1 MKLSLKSILPS
12 RDLGWNRVRA
22 VCASSEC
29 HTKLLTKYVPGSR
42 TGIFVGEKWFCS
54 PDCFTQGASE
64 VLATYAGGCV
74 VEMPRNPRLSIGLA
88 LVSKGYITEDQYR
101 SAMMLSQRRGESL
114 ETTLLKCGYAN
125 EKLLAAGR
133 AAQWGYPALMRELG
147 GQPIVADLPA
157 SLFRAHRAAP
167 IHYTAQSKRL
177 VIGFVDRV
185 EHALLQSIEQ
195 ITGCRA
201 EPCFITYAE
210 FEEQIERLTAAEG
223 YEEVVMEDHG
233 TASQMGRLLG
243 GWAVEI
249 GAQEANFAKCNS
261 SAWVRVA
268 GKRGIVD
275 VIFALK
281 PISAAGK
288 AKLSTI
294 VPEVTVNL
302 AR

>member
-1 MKLSLKSILPS
+1 MKLSLKSLLPS

-22 VCASSEC
+22 VCGSSEC

-42 TGIFVGEKWFCS
+42 TGIFVGEKWFCT
-54 PDCFTQGASE
+54 PDCFAQGAGE
-64 VLATYAGGCV
+64 ILATFAGGCV

-101 SAMMLSQRRGESL
+101 SAMMQSQRRGESL

-133 AAQWGYPALMRELG
+133 AAQWGYPALMRDLS
-147 GQPIVADLPA
+147 GQMVVADLPC

-210 FEEQIERLTAAEG
+210 FEEQIQRLAGTPG
-223 YEEVVMEDHG
+223 YEEAVIEDTG
-233 TASQMGRLLG
+233 TASMMGRILG
-243 GWAVEI
+243 GWAVEV
-249 GAQEANFAKCNS
+249 GAQEANFARCNS
-261 SAWVRVA
+261 SAWVRIT
-268 GKRGIVD
+268 GKRGIADIV
-275 VIFALK
+275 FALK
-281 PISAAGK
+281 PFSAVSK
-288 AKLSTI
+288 AKLSTL

-302 AR
+302 G